1 MDRHEHSILSADWLL
16 FSYYC
21 TIARSN
27 YLIPINRHVF
37 PSQAPWFRW
46 FNQSRKRTRRFCDLF
61 IRCQVTVFYYLY
73 LRYSTHCDIIR
84 RCSTHSIVLG
94 VLSPITALYRHYPT
108 IGTGVLVG
116 IVSIVEFE
124 GMSTSILGAGPSSD
138 STTFMFN

>member
-1 MDRHEHSILSADWLL
+1 MNTVFLSADRLL

-61 IRCQVTVFYYLY
+61 SRCQVTVFLLPVSAILNA
-73 LRYSTHCDIIR
+73 LRH
-84 RCSTHSIVLG
+84 H
-94 VLSPITALYRHYPT
+94 TAMLNAQYR
-108 IGTGVLVG
+108 TGRFESHNG
-116 IVSIVEFE
+116 IVSP
-124 GMSTSILGAGPSSD
+124 LSD
-138 STTFMFN
+138 HWNRCSGGNRVNCRI